1 MPSLLNTVKSGGTI
15 SGMNAMW
22 TGMTF
27 WLMIAIASKPMM
39 MRYLVVVTA
48 FWLAVWMMGSSG
60 SSESPEPPEPP
71 ELPEPPEPPAPTV
84 AGWLLGALLALTR
97 ASNRLARI

>member
-27 WLMIAIASKPMM
+27 WLMIAIASTPMVM
-39 MRYLVVVTA
+39 KYMVVVTA
-48 FWLAVWMMGSSG
+48 FWVAVWMMGSSG
-60 SSESPEPPEPP
+60 SSDSPEPPEAPDAP
-71 ELPEPPEPPAPTV
+71 QSPAPTV
-84 AGWLLGALLALTR
+84 DDGLLGNSLAVTQ
-97 ASNRLARI
+97 ASNRM